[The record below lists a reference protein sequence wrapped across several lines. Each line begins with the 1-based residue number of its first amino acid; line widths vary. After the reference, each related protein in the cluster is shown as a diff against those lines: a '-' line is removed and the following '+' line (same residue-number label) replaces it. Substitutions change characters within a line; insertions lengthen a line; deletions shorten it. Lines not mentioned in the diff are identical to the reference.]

1 LTLENIKIYTKEYI
15 SNSKIEINL
24 EGDIIIGLVTQIER
38 TRDLLLQF
46 NYTSKERNH
55 KIITTNSEEVGSK
68 TYANHRKVEEKIRLT
83 RELKVDRIDGEKLV
97 THL

>member
-1 LTLENIKIYTKEYI
+1 MTRKTLFYLKGHVIVC
-15 SNSKIEINL
+15 
-24 EGDIIIGLVTQIER
+24 LVRQVKR
-38 TRDLLLQF
+38 ARHLLLQF